1 MTNRSVDCNEY
12 HSLGSMVCRPRP
24 AAELMQG
31 LFFQG
36 QAVEGAA
43 VLQMVQPGCARL
55 MLNFL
60 FLSPRSGFIQLLH
73 QKPPDSQTPTQQG
86 GQHQSKHTKP
96 NRQCCEDVLLNNCL
110 VHLH

>member
-1 MTNRSVDCNEY
+1 MTNRSVDYNEY
-12 HSLGSMVCRPRP
+12 HSLGSMVCRPCP

-43 VLQMVQPGCARL
+43 VLQMVHPGCARL

-73 QKPPDSQTPTQQG
+73 QKPPD
-86 GQHQSKHTKP
+86 KHPHSRVDNTRAHTLKPKTK
-96 NRQCCEDVLLNNCL
+96 QAMM
-110 VHLH
+110 

>member
-1 MTNRSVDCNEY
+1 MTNRSVDYNEY
-12 HSLGSMVCRPRP
+12 HSLGSTVSRPCP

-43 VLQMVQPGCARL
+43 VLQMVHPGCARL

-86 GQHQSKHTKP
+86 GQHQSAHTKAK
-96 NRQCCEDVLLNNCL
+96 NRTGNDVRIRC
-110 VHLH
+110 